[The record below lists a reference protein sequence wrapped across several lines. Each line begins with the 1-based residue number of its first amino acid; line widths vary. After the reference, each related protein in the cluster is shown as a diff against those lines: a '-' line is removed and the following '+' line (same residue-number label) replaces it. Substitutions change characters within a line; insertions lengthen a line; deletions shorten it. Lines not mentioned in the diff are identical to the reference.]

1 MSESQLGAQQKIQ
14 DTPDNE
20 NAEAMTIAGNNQ
32 EQDPLLGREHS
43 ISEHHEPQHEE
54 GDPHTVSELR
64 EDVSGEEKSPV
75 IYTLFLL
82 LGGATLLGWN
92 VFIVSLPYFL
102 HSVLQD
108 SSWSRSF
115 PSTLSF
121 VLTAANLIALVL
133 AIRSQKHVSP
143 EKRAV
148 VSLAALIGLILALI
162 LLPLYPP
169 QSVGKGWT
177 YAFLLV
183 GAAGVSAAG
192 SYLQNA
198 CECRPAYIAY
208 WRFI

>member
-1 MSESQLGAQQKIQ
+1 MPEAQVGAKQN
-14 DTPDNE
+14 TNTAPTGE
-20 NAEAMTIAGNNQ
+20 NIEAMTIANNQ
-32 EQDPLLGREHS
+32 EQDPLLGQ
-43 ISEHHEPQHEE
+43 EHHESEHSEARHQ
-54 GDPHTVSELR
+54 DAHTVSGLR
-64 EDVSGEEKSPV
+64 QDVSGEEKSPV

-108 SSWSRSF
+108 SAWSRSF

-121 VLTAANLIALVL
+121 VLTATNLIALVL

-148 VSLAALIGLILALI
+148 VSLVALIGLVLALL
-162 LLPLYPP
+162 LLPLCPP
-169 QSVGKGWT
+169 QSVSQGWS
-177 YAFLLV
+177 YVFLLG

-198 CECRPAYIAY
+198 CECSCFC
-208 WRFI
+208 RFM